1 MIINYPRYF
10 GQFDTKT
17 FADVF
22 PSPSAF
28 EESMKASGLP
38 ISFTKTE
45 TVTTIY
51 LLLYSRYGN
60 AHIATTDEN
69 QFKVQIFS
77 TVFQYG
83 LAWEKRLEI
92 QDRLYKLQEG
102 QILQG
107 GRAIYNK
114 ALNPSVAPGTASL
127 EELQYINE
135 QNTTNYKK
143 NVLEAYAE
151 LASILDDSFTASFL
165 DQFAPWF
172 IAIMAPTSPL
182 LYSTPEGFG
191 ED

>member
-1 MIINYPRYF
+1 MINYPRYF
-10 GQFDTKT
+10 GSYDTKT
-17 FADVF
+17 FASVF
-22 PSPSAF
+22 PSPASF
-28 EESMKASGLP
+28 KEEMEASGLP
-38 ISFTKTE
+38 ISFSKTE

-60 AHIATTDEN
+60 AHMATTDEN
-69 QFKVQIFS
+69 QFKIQIFS

-83 LAWEKRLEI
+83 PAWEKRLEI
-92 QDRLYKLQEG
+92 QNKLYKLQEK

-107 GRAIYNK
+107 GKAIYNK
-114 ALNPSVAPGTASL
+114 ALNPSVAPGTDTL
-127 EELQYINE
+127 EELPFITD

-143 NVLEAYAE
+143 NVMEAYAE
-151 LASILDDSFTASFL
+151 LASILDDSFTAAFL

-191 ED
+191 EE